1 MNKFIAS
8 HVNPFRLS
16 SDCLDLIFLHF
27 KNDKTSLYSFIL
39 VNRHFCRLVI
49 PLLWSHPF
57 EYVSKEKAPL
67 IIQTYVSCLSDI
79 EKEQLIA
86 EDIIFDNSSRPLFN
100 YSKYLQSYESH
111 QIRLAI
117 EKWLRSLKSNT
128 RNLGEKTRFTYQ
140 LLGNLI
146 FSNCYNLRELTYHWN
161 EEFNTINLLDITS
174 FSGFRHAI
182 GSLKTFKF
190 EYCCFPTQITGNL
203 FAAISQCTRNIH
215 HLSINTES
223 DLRPEITKAIL
234 QFIQSQSSIK
244 ILSINMYSDEDIK
257 TKALYKAIQFH
268 SHSLTHLK
276 LDGVNEFNQLL
287 KLLMKCK
294 KLQTLELRGFDPEDI
309 PDLFDLPI
317 TFINIQD
324 LYCMPCM
331 PLRHDITPTS
341 QIHMISLTQLL
352 KMSNQNL
359 KTFTFLSNV
368 TPDLM
373 KAIEHYCPN
382 LTHLSIAI
390 LSEHFIDF
398 YSLLLGLPKLEALSL
413 KIYPETLVSSI
424 FSIQD
429 FTDSIPPTLQSFGIN
444 FHIPVETLEIL
455 LYNLQRCSAKI
466 STLTFYSSLM
476 VTDEYL
482 RIITRYAQDCGGHF
496 REFRYVTSR
505 QIGSESFSLEELKKA
520 KDSIP
525 IVGVAESFYTPFY
538 GKVL

>member
-27 KNDKTSLYSFIL
+27 KNDKASLYSFVL
-39 VNRHFCRLVI
+39 VNRHFCRLVV
-49 PLLWSHPF
+49 PLLWSLPF
-57 EYVSKEKAPL
+57 DYVSKENAPL

-86 EDIIFDNSSRPLFN
+86 KDIIFANSSRSLFN
-100 YSKYLQSYESH
+100 YPKYLQNYESH
-111 QIRLAI
+111 QIRMAI
-117 EKWLRSLKSNT
+117 ERWLRSLRSST
-128 RNLGEKTRFTYQ
+128 RNLGEKTRFIYQ

-161 EEFNTINLLDITS
+161 EEFNTINLLDITT
-174 FSGFRHAI
+174 FSGFKHAI
-182 GSLKTFKF
+182 ASLRTFKF
-190 EYCCFPTQITGNL
+190 EYCCLPTQITGKL
-203 FAAISQCTRNIH
+203 FTAISQCTRNIH

-223 DLRPEITKAIL
+223 DLR
-234 QFIQSQSSIK
+234 
-244 ILSINMYSDEDIK
+244 
-257 TKALYKAIQFH
+257 
-268 SHSLTHLK
+268 
-276 LDGVNEFNQLL
+276 
-287 KLLMKCK
+287 
-294 KLQTLELRGFDPEDI
+294 FDPEDI

-317 TFINIQD
+317 SFINIHD

-331 PLRHDITPTS
+331 PLRHDISPTS
-341 QIHMISLTQLL
+341 QIHIISLIQLL

-368 TPDLM
+368 TPELM

-398 YSLLLGLPKLEALSL
+398 YSLLSSLPKLETLSL
-413 KIYPETLVSSI
+413 KIYPESLVSSI

-429 FTDSIPPTLQSFGIN
+429 FAESVPPTLQSFGIN
-444 FHIPVETLEIL
+444 FHIPVETLETL
-455 LYNLQRCSAKI
+455 LLKLQLCSARI
-466 STLTFYSSLM
+466 TTLIFYSSLM

-505 QIGSESFSLEELKKA
+505 QIGSESFSLDELKKA

-538 GKVL
+538 